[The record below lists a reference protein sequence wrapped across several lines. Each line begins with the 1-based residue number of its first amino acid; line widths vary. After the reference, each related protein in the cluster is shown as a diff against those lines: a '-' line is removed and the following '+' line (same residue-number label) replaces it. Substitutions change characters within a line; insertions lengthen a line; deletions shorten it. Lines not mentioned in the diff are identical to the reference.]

1 MANQLVN
8 IQKPRSLCSAL
19 PKPSLWIWMVAMLF
33 SMAWAN
39 FGYAGCGATSGRVFD
54 WKRDSLTSYA
64 ASLNASVLYDSRSE
78 AALNALMASA
88 MDDHG
93 YERCTR
99 CRHRDNKSVPLQT
112 DLTIAKTPTYMLRE
126 ANDIRVRL
134 REQSGSELFGISD
147 ASFFGRDL
155 GVLERPPILA

>member
-8 IQKPRSLCSAL
+8 FQKPRSLSSAL
-19 PKPSLWIWMVAMLF
+19 PKSTAWIWMVAMLV
-33 SMAWAN
+33 SMSWAN
-39 FGYAGCGATSGRVFD
+39 FGYAGCGAASGRVFD
-54 WKRDSLTSYA
+54 WKRDSLTSF
-64 ASLNASVLYDSRSE
+64 SVVLEASVLYDSRSD
-78 AALNALMASA
+78 AALDALMASA

-99 CRHRDNKSVPLQT
+99 CRHRDNDSVPLQT

-126 ANDIRVRL
+126 ANDIRARL
-134 REQSGSELFGISD
+134 REQGGSELFGISD